1 MRYHLV
7 HIQVPRGHGLIGYKD
22 IIDSVYWGLTKLGHT
37 VTYGVN
43 QVNADARNI
52 IFGAQVVSV
61 ENQASFPPDTI
72 VYNFEQFRGRPPSEV
87 RHEFRAAVQRFQ
99 IWDYAEDNLDVW
111 RQFPL
116 KAPPVHV
123 PVGYAPNLTR
133 IPKAAEQ
140 DIDVLFYGM
149 PNELRLGAFH
159 AVTQLG
165 LTAVFV
171 CGLYGAARDDLIS
184 RSKTVLNLTLYRS
197 MRVFEIV
204 RVSYLWANRKAVIAN
219 IDPDTAVEPGVLDAV
234 VPTTP
239 ETLKQLT
246 NDIVV
251 DPARRLEIEERGFAF
266 FSQRRIEPI
275 LEAALDATK

>member
-7 HIQVPRGHGLIGYKD
+7 HIQVPRGHGLLGYKD
-22 IIDSVYWGLTKLGHT
+22 VIDSVQWGLTQQGHT

-61 ENQASFPPDTI
+61 ENQASFPPDSI
-72 VYNFEQFRGRPPSEV
+72 VYNFEQIRGRSTAQV
-87 RHEFRAAVQRFQ
+87 RRELRAAAERFQ
-99 IWDYAEDNLDVW
+99 IWDYSEGNLDTW
-111 RQFPL
+111 RQFAL

-133 IPKAAEQ
+133 IPKAAVQ

-184 RSKTVLNLTLYRS
+184 RAKTVLNMMLYRGV
-197 MRVFEIV
+197 RVFEIV

-219 IDPDTAVEPGVLDAV
+219 IDPDTEIEPGVLDALI
-234 VPTTP
+234 PTTP